1 MLGNTRRGAALA
13 LLSTCLVVT
22 APAAAGERKEPKLV
36 PFRGTAAGTYEVQP
50 PPPNVIITATGVGQ
64 ATHLG
69 RFSFLIRNT
78 VTPVATPRPGCVTST
93 TETFTATLT
102 AANGD
107 TLTLVGTGTGCQN
120 PPTVA
125 VVDTATV
132 TGGTGR
138 FEGATGDVTVTTAVN
153 QTART
158 EVLRL
163 EGAIS
168 TPGDVT

>member
-1 MLGNTRRGAALA
+1 MLGDTKRAVAFALV
-13 LLSTCLVVT
+13 STCLVIT
-22 APAAAGERKEPKLV
+22 TPAEAGEQPRLV
-36 PFRGTAAGTYEVQP
+36 PFSGTAAGTYQVQP
-50 PPPNVIITATGVGQ
+50 PPPNVIITATGVGR

-69 RFSFLIRNT
+69 RFEFLIRNT
-78 VTPVATPRPGCVTST
+78 VTPVATPSPGCVRST

-107 TLTLVGTGTGCQN
+107 TLALVGTGTGCHN

-138 FEGATGDVTVTTAVN
+138 FEGAAGYVTVTTAVN
-153 QTART
+153 QAART

-163 EGAIS
+163 DGAIS
-168 TPGDVT
+168 APGAGA